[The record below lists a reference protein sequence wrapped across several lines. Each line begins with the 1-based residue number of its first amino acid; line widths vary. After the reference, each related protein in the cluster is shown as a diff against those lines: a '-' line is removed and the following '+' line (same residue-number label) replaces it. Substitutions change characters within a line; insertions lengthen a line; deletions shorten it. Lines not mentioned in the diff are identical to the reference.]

1 MLTENDLTQDQLD
14 AIDFILDGEDSLLCA
29 DIGTGK
35 TVISLTSITRSMDH
49 MNRWLVLA
57 PLLVATDTWAKEI
70 DEWAH
75 LQHLQMKVAC
85 GTEAQRLAA
94 LRDDQTDIVV
104 INYENLSWLMDQ
116 FPRRKGKPD
125 PLTQHFDGLICD
137 EIDKLKC
144 VSSKR
149 FKSFRNRIA
158 GFKKRIGLTGTLTP
172 NDLTEVWGQTY
183 LVDGGE
189 TFGRSF
195 YNWRKEYF
203 YPIDFNQYKWAPFPD
218 TAQRIRDELSDITF
232 RLKAKGLPEVVIQ
245 EPREL
250 TMPPDVMLKYKE
262 LEKEFYLQVEDSKG
276 RKRDVDAANAAV
288 LAGKLQQMCAGFSY
302 VDGGKEAV
310 WHSKARFDWF
320 EKFYAECEEQVLVF
334 YHFNEELEE
343 LKRRHPGLA
352 YLGSGASTK
361 EKAKAIELWNGH
373 VLPLLALH
381 PASAGHGLNLQKSNA
396 HHIVFLT
403 MPWSG
408 GLFKQAVGR
417 LARRGNKAKKVTVH
431 TALFKDTIDHNVFG
445 TVTGKINEMEGFLDG
460 FRNV

>member
-35 TVISLTSITRSMDH
+35 TVISLTAAEKCVGTV
-49 MNRWLVLA
+49 NRWLVLA

-70 DEWAH
+70 DEWEH
-75 LQHLQMKVAC
+75 INYMPMRVAC
-85 GTEAQRLAA
+85 GTEAQRIAA
-94 LRDDQTDIVV
+94 ICDEEAYIVV
-104 INYENLSWLMDQ
+104 INYENLAWLMDQ
-116 FPRRKGKPD
+116 FPKKRGKPD
-125 PLTQHFDGLICD
+125 PLTEHFDGLICD

-149 FKSFRNRIA
+149 FKAFRNRIK

-195 YNWRKEYF
+195 YEWRKQYF

-218 TAQRIRDELSDITF
+218 TAQRIRDELADITF
-232 RLKAKGLPEVVIQ
+232 RLKAKGLPEVVIC

-276 RKRDVDAANAAV
+276 KKRDVDAANAAV

-302 VDGGKEAV
+302 VDGGKETV
-310 WHSKARFDWF
+310 WHSFARFDWLWSYSG
-320 EKFYAECEEQVLVF
+320 KRMAPQTLVF
-334 YHFNEELEE
+334 YHFEAELSEL
-343 LKRRHPGLA
+343 LKRKPDLA
-352 YLGSGASTK
+352 YLGSGVSAK
-361 EKAKAIELWNGH
+361 KKARHIEDWNAGK
-373 VLPLLALH
+373 LPVMALH

-417 LARRGNKAKKVTVH
+417 LARRGNAAEKVYVH
-431 TALFKDTIDHNVFG
+431 TALFKDTIDHSVFG

-460 FRNV
+460 FA